1 MAASGAYRLPTGLGE
16 LAFSRLLTLREKY
29 RLAKLFTNLAG
40 LETRGLERVPLS
52 AWIDETAGRGNL
64 AKVLGALFRVSTY
77 IADHDRLS
85 AAVGLEQLK
94 SAIVGNVWYVDGGW
108 QSLVDG
114 LGEAIGKH
122 GGEVRVGAA
131 VRSLSYDSRIALRL
145 SDGQTLDARA
155 IILAVDPKTV
165 CEIVGLSD
173 DSPLAGWQK
182 RRMAVRTA
190 CLDVAL
196 SRLPRPAARFALGL
210 DQPTYFSVHSGE
222 ARLAEPGIEVIHVM
236 KYLSADD
243 TSPARTVEAELEAV
257 MARMQPGWTEHVV
270 ARRFLPSLVSC
281 EALPCAADGGYSGRP
296 SVELSDRPGVY
307 LAGDWVGDEGH
318 LADAAVARRNRP
330 LREHWPASSG
340 RRGLTKENPMRERDP
355 IFEEHRQ
362 DLARLA
368 YRMLG
373 SLTDSD
379 DVLQEAY
386 LRWSRQDRTTV
397 RSPRAYLTSVVTR
410 LCIDQRRTIE
420 ARKETYVGPWLPE
433 PVVERGDVTASQRAE
448 LAESLSLAFL
458 IALETLTPL
467 ERAAYLLRQT
477 FDFEYDEIAAILDKS
492 ADNCRQLVSRAQA
505 HLRAGRPRF
514 EAKPDEAERITA
526 AFLEACASGEL
537 NRLVDLL
544 ASDAVLYSDGGGKV
558 LAALAPIR
566 GADRVGRFFLG
577 VLKKSPRG
585 PAISPGGR
593 QWAAGRNGD
602 ARQPGVQC
610 ADARRHRRPRRR
622 LLHHSQS

>member
-1 MAASGAYRLPTGLGE
+1 
-16 LAFSRLLTLREKY
+16 
-29 RLAKLFTNLAG
+29 
-40 LETRGLERVPLS
+40 
-52 AWIDETAGRGNL
+52 
-64 AKVLGALFRVSTY
+64 
-77 IADHDRLS
+77 
-85 AAVGLEQLK
+85 
-94 SAIVGNVWYVDGGW
+94 
-108 QSLVDG
+108 
-114 LGEAIGKH
+114 
-122 GGEVRVGAA
+122 
-131 VRSLSYDSRIALRL
+131 
-145 SDGQTLDARA
+145 
-155 IILAVDPKTV
+155 
-165 CEIVGLSD
+165 
-173 DSPLAGWQK
+173 
-182 RRMAVRTA
+182 
-190 CLDVAL
+190 
-196 SRLPRPAARFALGL
+196 
-210 DQPTYFSVHSGE
+210 
-222 ARLAEPGIEVIHVM
+222 
-236 KYLSADD
+236 
-243 TSPARTVEAELEAV
+243 
-257 MARMQPGWTEHVV
+257 
-270 ARRFLPSLVSC
+270 
-281 EALPCAADGGYSGRP
+281 
-296 SVELSDRPGVY
+296 
-307 LAGDWVGDEGH
+307 
-318 LADAAVARRNRP
+318 
-330 LREHWPASSG
+330 
-340 RRGLTKENPMRERDP
+340 MRERDP

-410 LCIDQRRTIE
+410 LCIDQRRAIE

-585 PAISPGGR
+585 LQFRRVAVNGR
-593 QWAAGRNGD
+593 
-602 ARQPGVQC
+602 PGVMATLGNQVFNVLTLDVIDGRVAAC
-610 ADARRHRRPRRR
+610 YIIRNPDKLPRLDAGTLGHAEIG
-622 LLHHSQS
+622 